1 MLLIFIGGA
10 GKSAMFPLHIWL
22 PDAME
27 GPTPVSALIH
37 AATMVVAGVFL
48 VARMFVVYHFY
59 AVDIQEIIA
68 WVGGLTSLFA
78 AVIAITQYDIKRVL
92 AFSTLSQIGYMM
104 LALGVSGYG
113 EEQGVG
119 YMASMFHLFTHA
131 MFKALLFLGA
141 GSVIHA
147 VHSNQMYDMGGLRK
161 YLPITH
167 ITFLIACLTIAG
179 VPFLSGFFSKDEI
192 LVAAFEHNKIL
203 FGIEFLV
210 AGLTAFYMF
219 RLYFNIFWSED
230 KHYHH
235 TPHESPLI
243 MTIPLMFLAVA
254 SIFAGYLPFT
264 ELVTGD
270 RMPFESHMD
279 YAIAVPSVLIGLV
292 GIAAAWVLYKKKN
305 DLPDRMAVAFGGL
318 YKTVYNKFYID
329 EIYLFVTRK
338 ILFGCISRPIAW
350 FDRHIID
357 GFMNGLATV
366 TNFTSDRIKGLQSG
380 QVQLYAA
387 TFVAGAVGLLLFTL
401 YLLG

>member
-1 MLLIFIGGA
+1 
-10 GKSAMFPLHIWL
+10 
-22 PDAME
+22 
-27 GPTPVSALIH
+27 
-37 AATMVVAGVFL
+37 
-48 VARMFVVYHFY
+48 
-59 AVDIQEIIA
+59 
-68 WVGGLTSLFA
+68 
-78 AVIAITQYDIKRVL
+78 
-92 AFSTLSQIGYMM
+92 
-104 LALGVSGYG
+104 
-113 EEQGVG
+113 
-119 YMASMFHLFTHA
+119 

-243 MTIPLMFLAVA
+243 MTIPLMFLAIA

-264 ELVTGD
+264 ELVTGA
-270 RMPFESHMD
+270 RMPFESHLD

-292 GIAAAWVLYKKKN
+292 GIAAAWVMYKKKN
-305 DLPDRMAVAFGGL
+305 DLPDRMAAAFGGL